1 MHELPA
7 VTGIIRTLDEE
18 SVKNKLSRI
27 TGVSFVLGEL
37 SSIEEECVKAYFE
50 LLSKGRTS
58 EGAELKFIKT
68 YARLRCGSCGEEFE
82 HRGSFNCP
90 KCGGSGFLIKGT
102 GREFLIKDIT
112 GE

>member
-1 MHELPA
+1 
-7 VTGIIRTLDEE
+7 
-18 SVKNKLSRI
+18 
-27 TGVSFVLGEL
+27 
-37 SSIEEECVKAYFE
+37 
-50 LLSKGRTS
+50 
-58 EGAELKFIKT
+58 KT